1 MEQNNRYLENGKLS
15 RLMLKFSIPCTLSM
29 VVGALYNI
37 VDQVF
42 IGNSS
47 VGTIGITATSVV
59 FPLITIA
66 MAFGLMPGAMPQSL
80 RRGRRGFCREAC
92 SRQSRI

>member
-1 MEQNNRYLENGKLS
+1 MEKNNHYLEKEKLAS
-15 RLMLKFSIPCTLSM
+15 LMLKFSIPCTLSM

-59 FPLITIA
+59 FPL
-66 MAFGLMPGAMPQSL
+66 
-80 RRGRRGFCREAC
+80 
-92 SRQSRI
+92 